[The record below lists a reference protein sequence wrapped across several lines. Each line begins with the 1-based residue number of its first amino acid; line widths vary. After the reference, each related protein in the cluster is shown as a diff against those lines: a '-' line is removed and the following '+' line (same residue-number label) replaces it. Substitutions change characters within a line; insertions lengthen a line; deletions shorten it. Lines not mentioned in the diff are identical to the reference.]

1 MLNSKLIIWLLGIA
15 FVILI
20 IFLPGYSKL
29 QELKDKK
36 RGIDLQIAGVQRENA
51 RLEDEMLRMQEDPI
65 YQEDIVR
72 QKLGVV
78 RKGEVIYKL
87 EPEE

>member
-36 RGIDLQIAGVQRENA
+36 RGIDLQIAEVQRENA